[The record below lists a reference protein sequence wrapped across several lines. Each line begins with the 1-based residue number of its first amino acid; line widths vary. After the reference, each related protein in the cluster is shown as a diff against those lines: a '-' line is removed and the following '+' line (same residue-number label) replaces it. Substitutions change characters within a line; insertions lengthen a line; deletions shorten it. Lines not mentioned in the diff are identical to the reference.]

1 MLRFFAVMLSLSC
14 FVGCGA
20 DPSFEPEVAEEEAPL
35 QPVVTEPGPSAP
47 QLAVRAPNR
56 PVSLRGLQAGPT
68 ATVQVHSLA
77 VPDGTRVEFML
88 GLVGCGMMVV
98 AQDTAVVHG
107 GAFEI
112 AYDPEN
118 VGHFGDVSLFFRVVP
133 EDGAA
138 CDEGTQ
144 VKMVHGVTLPGAAD
158 LSTAEPTY
166 AGCWLFR
173 PL

>member
-1 MLRFFAVMLSLSC
+1 MRRHFAVLLCVSC

-20 DPSFEPEVAEEEAPL
+20 EPSSLELAEAETSLQPVAAPAAAEEAPS
-35 QPVVTEPGPSAP
+35 QPRRPFG
-47 QLAVRAPNR
+47 LRAR
-56 PVSLRGLQAGPT
+56 DGAVSLRAQPGGVVRA
-68 ATVQVHSLA
+68 HSLA

-98 AQDTAVVHG
+98 AQDTAVVQG

-112 AYDPEN
+112 PYDPDDA
-118 VGHFGDVSLFFRVVP
+118 GHFGDVSLFFRVVP
-133 EDGAA
+133 ADGAA
-138 CDEGTQ
+138 CDEHTQ
-144 VKMVHGVTLPGAAD
+144 VQLAPNVGLPGAAD

-173 PL
+173 